1 MARRLPPSATDVRP
15 VVQLTSPPRGLI
27 PLGGKPRA
35 RDYLRALWVR
45 RQFAIN
51 LATGQLR
58 GEHMDTVLGSLW
70 KLINPILLI
79 AIYYLI
85 FGIIFDVGGGNELDP
100 RGDNYIAFLT
110 VGVMIYGYMQRTIS
124 GGASSI
130 VNNIGLLRSLQF
142 PRAILPLSVAIKEAA
157 GYWPSLLVILV
168 VMLFSGEGLFWGML
182 VFPLVFVLMTLFD
195 VGGAMVTA
203 RLTDTVRDM
212 RNLLPF
218 VFRLGFYLSG
228 ILYDVSRFTDAR
240 PNWQWLDPVFLLNPF
255 YVFISLSREYLM
267 HSHGHFNLVWLW
279 TSAILWTVVALV
291 GGFTYFTAAE
301 KRYGRG

>member
-1 MARRLPPSATDVRP
+1 MS
-15 VVQLTSPPRGLI
+15 QLSSPPRGLI

-35 RDYLRALWVR
+35 RDYLRGLWAR
-45 RQFAIN
+45 RQFAVN

-70 KLINPILLI
+70 RLINPILLI

-85 FGIIFDVGGGNELDP
+85 FGIIFDVGGAAVEDADLA
-100 RGDNYIAFLT
+100 GDVRPPNYIAFLT
-110 VGVMIYGYMQRTIS
+110 VGVMFYGYMQRTIS

-130 VNNIGLLRSLQF
+130 VNNVGLLRSLQF

-157 GYWPSLLVILV
+157 GFWPSFLVILAT
-168 VMLFSGEGLFWGML
+168 MLLTGEGLFWGML
-182 VFPLVFVLMTLFD
+182 AFPVVFVMATLFNL
-195 VGGAMVTA
+195 GGAMITA

-212 RNLLPF
+212 RNVLPF

-228 ILYDVSRFTDAR
+228 VLYDIGRFTQGR
-240 PNWQWLDPVFLLNPF
+240 PNWQWLEPVFLLNPF
-255 YVFISLSREYLM
+255 YVFISLAREYLM
-267 HSHGHFNLVWLW
+267 HSHAHFDLRLLWLSAVLW
-279 TSAILWTVVALV
+279 TLLALA
-291 GGFTYFTAAE
+291 GGFFFFTAAE

>member
-1 MARRLPPSATDVRP
+1 MAQR
-15 VVQLTSPPRGLI
+15 TSPPRGLI

-35 RDYLRALWVR
+35 RDYLRALWAR
-45 RQFAIN
+45 RQFAVN

-79 AIYYLI
+79 GIYYFI
-85 FGIIFDVGGGNELDP
+85 FGVLLDAGTANVDPAEDVRP
-100 RGDNYIAFLT
+100 PNYIAFLT

-130 VNNIGLLRSLQF
+130 VNNVGLLRSLQF
-142 PRAILPLSVAIKEAA
+142 PRAILPLSVAIKEAI
-157 GYWPSLLVILV
+157 GFWPSLLVILATMV
-168 VMLFSGEGLFWGML
+168 LTGEGLYLGML
-182 VFPLVFVLMTLFD
+182 VFPVVFVLMTLFD
-195 VGGAMVTA
+195 IGGAMVTA

-228 ILYDVSRFTDAR
+228 VLYDITRFTDNAPDWR
-240 PNWQWLDPVFLLNPF
+240 WLEPVFLLNPF

-267 HSHGHFNLVWLW
+267 HSHGHFDLTWLW
-279 TSAILWTVVALV
+279 VSALAWTSVALV
-291 GGFTYFTAAE
+291 GGFFFFTSAE